1 MTDVLLALRDVV
13 QVNPWLAALWLAS
26 AITLAALIV
35 YGWRRLAPP
44 R

>member
-1 MTDVLLALRDVV
+1 MTDLLLALRDVV
-13 QVNPWLAALWLAS
+13 QVDPWLATLWLAT
-26 AITLAALIV
+26 AVTLAGLIV